1 MIDFFFKPTLSVN
14 ALFSACT
21 VIFFLS
27 SEIYSQSIFL
37 KQAGYKGNSYKYFYT
52 DSDEQNFVICR
63 ADDGDTV
70 YQENITIKIE
80 NDPATG
86 LTLSRGDF
94 SGFNAEGN
102 YYIKISENLISDPF
116 SIAENVFEDV
126 LYKSLKGFYFWR
138 CGTALTQ
145 QYAGVYNHE
154 ICHADDGIYHSSS
167 GKTGTKNTAGGWHDA
182 GDYGKYVINAGIS
195 AGTLLM
201 AYELYPDFFSLDNLN
216 IPESGNGIPDILDEA
231 RFELNWLLK
240 MQNDEGGVF
249 HKVTELT
256 FPGFIMPED
265 NNTDQYIYQVSSAAT
280 ADFIAVMAKAF
291 RVFKPFDSSF
301 AGSCLAAA
309 ELGASY
315 LQSHPDI
322 VPAGGFRNPADT
334 QSGEYGDGYD
344 RDERLWAYS
353 ELYLSTANGQYF
365 DDYLILLSQ
374 QTPFSSEMSWQNVAQ
389 MGNISFI
396 FSENGDEDLKTTL
409 GNALIS
415 YSESLVADIH
425 NDGFNVSIVPGE
437 YVWGSNAVVLN
448 RAIILILA
456 YELSGYEEY
465 LKAAQYQFN
474 YVLGTNAHNMSFV
487 TGIGVRSPMHIHHR
501 PSAADNISNPVP
513 GYIAG
518 GPNEYLQDNVLSS
531 NFSSTAPPALCYIDN
546 TGSYASNE
554 VCLNWNA
561 PLVFTAGYLNGIN
574 YTVGIKDLK
583 ENVIPSQFKL
593 YQNYPNP
600 FNPST
605 RIKYSIPARN

>member
-1 MIDFFFKPTLSVN
+1 
-14 ALFSACT
+14 
-21 VIFFLS
+21 
-27 SEIYSQSIFL
+27 
-37 KQAGYKGNSYKYFYT
+37 
-52 DSDEQNFVICR
+52 
-63 ADDGDTV
+63 
-70 YQENITIKIE
+70 
-80 NDPATG
+80 
-86 LTLSRGDF
+86 
-94 SGFNAEGN
+94 
-102 YYIKISENLISDPF
+102 
-116 SIAENVFEDV
+116 
-126 LYKSLKGFYFWR
+126 
-138 CGTALTQ
+138 
-145 QYAGVYNHE
+145 
-154 ICHADDGIYHSSS
+154 
-167 GKTGTKNTAGGWHDA
+167 
-182 GDYGKYVINAGIS
+182 
-195 AGTLLM
+195 
-201 AYELYPDFFSLDNLN
+201 
-216 IPESGNGIPDILDEA
+216 
-231 RFELNWLLK
+231 
-240 MQNDEGGVF
+240 
-249 HKVTELT
+249 
-256 FPGFIMPED
+256 MPED
-265 NNTDQYIYQVSSAAT
+265 NNADRYIYRVSSAAT
-280 ADFIAVMAKAF
+280 ADFTAVMAKAY
-291 RVFKPFDSSF
+291 RVFEPFDSSF

-315 LQSHPDI
+315 LQNHPDI

-353 ELYLSTANGQYF
+353 ELYLSTANEQYF
-365 DDYLILLSQ
+365 DDYSILLSQ
-374 QTPFSSEMSWQNVAQ
+374 QTPFSSEMSWQDVAQ

-409 GNALIS
+409 GNALIL

-456 YELSGYEEY
+456 YELSGNEEY

-474 YVLGTNAHNMSFV
+474 YVLGTNAHNISFV
-487 TGIGVRSPMHIHHR
+487 TGIGVRAPMHIHHR

-531 NFSSTAPPALCYIDN
+531 NYSSTTPPSLCYIDN

-583 ENVIPSQFKL
+583 ENVIPFQFKL

-605 RIKYSIPARN
+605 RIKYSIPGRNKNPLFVRLKIYDVLGNLVAVLVNEERQEGTYEIVFNAENLSSGIYFYRLAAGEFSSSKKMAVIK